1 MNEKIINNVNICSD
15 KHLYRNKKHQKKKK
29 VTNENS
35 EARRD
40 SSTEAYN
47 SVMGIFLSTQNSLH
61 LKDEVVFSNV
71 NTENKTCN

>member
-15 KHLYRNKKHQKKKK
+15 KHLYRNKIHQKK
-29 VTNENS
+29 VTNENF

-71 NTENKTCN
+71 NIENKTCN